1 MKIFTRWTIIMAATA
16 VGCYFAGKAG
26 AFTGLLKYDSSY
38 LGFVIIALATGAACF
53 MGKIS
58 RDIDNWNERTQRNN
72 DLSRRQF
79 SGSGRPLTDGEVH
92 KLKKEF
98 LLKEV
103 GFVRFVAEVCF
114 DLGLLSTIIGLV
126 LMFLGMGSDIT
137 SVIGAIKNGL
147 STAFMPTL
155 VGMVASLVLRVQ
167 MFVAEY
173 SMKD

>member
-1 MKIFTRWTIIMAATA
+1 MAATS

-26 AFTGLLKYDSSY
+26 AFSGLLKYDSSY
-38 LGFVIIALATGAACF
+38 LGFAIIAVATVAACF

-58 RDIDNWNERTQRNN
+58 KEIDDWNVSFGQPK
-72 DLSRRQF
+72 D
-79 SGSGRPLTDGEVH
+79 V
-92 KLKKEF
+92 KES

-103 GFVRFVAEVCF
+103 GLVRFAAEVCF

-126 LMFLGMGSDIT
+126 QMFLGMGGDIA

-155 VGMVASLVLRVQ
+155 VGMVANLVLRVQ

>member
-1 MKIFTRWTIIMAATA
+1 MSATS

-26 AFTGLLKYDSSY
+26 AFSGLLKYDSSW
-38 LGFVIIALATGAACF
+38 LGFAIIAVATSAACF

-58 RDIDNWNERTQRNN
+58 KEIDAWNTS
-72 DLSRRQF
+72 L
-79 SGSGRPLTDGEVH
+79 GRHEEV
-92 KLKKEF
+92 KES
-98 LLKEV
+98 LLKEI
-103 GFVRFVAEVCF
+103 GIVRFAAEVCF

-126 LMFLGMGSDIT
+126 QMFLGMGGDIA
-137 SVIGAIKNGL
+137 SVITAIKNGL

-155 VGMVASLVLRVQ
+155 VGMVANLILRIQ